1 MANVKRSPTFSLAVP
16 GNNGR
21 SLPAAARTVRR
32 LDRRIHDVL
41 SDRYAYVLV
50 LDAERHRLAA
60 RLEVLRDS
68 GAARPERFEL
78 ERRLGELTEELDAL
92 RATIGKLREYADPD
106 GQYL

>member
-1 MANVKRSPTFSLAVP
+1 VL

-21 SLPAAARTVRR
+21 RISVPAPAVRG
-32 LDRRIHDVL
+32 LDRWIHDVL
-41 SDRYAYVLV
+41 SDLYAYVLV

-68 GAARPERFEL
+68 GVAPPERVEL
-78 ERRLGELTEELDAL
+78 ERRHCELTEELDAL